1 MEDVLTDVRL
11 YGYNDRP
18 IREIS
23 EKIMDEEFV
32 LHQTNT
38 ESMKEH
44 DGATSTN
51 RVPGF
56 GYTNAIPRR
65 KHNTG

>member
-11 YGYNDRP
+11 YGYNDGP

-23 EKIMDEEFV
+23 EKIVDEQFV
-32 LHQTNT
+32 LQQTNT

-56 GYTNAIPRR
+56 GYTNAIPEQRR
-65 KHNTG
+65 KIG